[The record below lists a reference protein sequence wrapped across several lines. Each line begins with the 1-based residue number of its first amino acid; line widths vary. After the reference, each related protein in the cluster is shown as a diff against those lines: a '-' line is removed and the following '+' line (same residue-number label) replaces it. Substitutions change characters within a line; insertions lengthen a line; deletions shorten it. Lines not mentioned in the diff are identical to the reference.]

1 MRGFFVSVEGGEGS
15 GKTTVCQHL
24 GEWLKERGY
33 PVIVS
38 SEPGSTAI
46 GESIRQL
53 LLMERVRDPKTEALL
68 FLAARAE
75 HVDQVLRPHLLDG
88 GIVICDRFTDS
99 TLAYQ
104 GFGLGL
110 AIGELE
116 RFNDWVTAGLKPDLT
131 ILLDID
137 PELGLKRSQRETVF
151 ERRDLSFHQR
161 VRAGY
166 LWLAKREPHRFR
178 IVTAS
183 GALEQVLQETRRVV
197 EDALILRGITVVSG

>member
-53 LLMERVRDPKTEALL
+53 LLMERERDPKTEALL

-75 HVDQVLRPHLLDG
+75 HIDRIIRPHLLDG
-88 GIVICDRFTDS
+88 GIVVCDRFTDS

-110 AIGELE
+110 DIEELE

-151 ERRDLSFHQR
+151 EQRDLSFHQR

-166 LWLAKREPHRFR
+166 LWLAKREPERFR
-178 IVTAS
+178 IVNAS
-183 GALEQVLQETRRVV
+183 ADLEQVLQETKTIL
-197 EDALILRGITVVSG
+197 EEALNLRGIVVSG